1 MTSTAVVVTPTFNE
15 AGNIGRLI
23 AAVLSLAEPV
33 DVLVVDDSSP
43 DGTGELVAAAA
54 AEHPGAVRLLS
65 RPVRSGLGTAYVD
78 GFAAAIA
85 AGYSQVIEM
94 DADGSHDPA
103 EIPGMLALLEAGA
116 DAVIGSR
123 YVRGGSAEGLG
134 STWRKLLSRAA
145 VAYARQVTDIGV
157 ADITSGF
164 RALRSSLLAD
174 IDWGAIDAS
183 GFGFQV
189 ASLRAYVDAGARI
202 AEVPIRFYPRV
213 EGRSKMS
220 LGIMLEGLRVT
231 WAARA
236 RPVASPTVELAS
248 KHWPP

>member
-1 MTSTAVVVTPTFNE
+1 MSNAVVVTPTFNE

-23 AAVLSLAEPV
+23 DAVLALPEPV

-54 AEHPGAVRLLS
+54 AEHPGRIRLLS
-65 RPVRSGLGTAYVD
+65 RPSRSGLGTAYVD
-78 GFAAAIA
+78 GFAAALA
-85 AGYSQVIEM
+85 AGYSRVIEM

-103 EIPGMLALLEAGA
+103 EIPGMLAKLEAGA

-123 YVRGGSAEGLG
+123 YITGGSAEGLG
-134 STWRKLLSRAA
+134 SAWRKLLSRAA
-145 VAYARQVTDIGV
+145 VLYARQVTRIGV
-157 ADITSGF
+157 ADITGGF
-164 RALRSSLLAD
+164 RAFRSSLLAD
-174 IDWGAIDAS
+174 IDLGTINVS

-202 AEVPIRFYPRV
+202 FEVPIRFRPRA
-213 EGRSKMS
+213 EGCSKMT

-231 WAARA
+231 WACRS
-236 RPVASPTVELAS
+236 PSVPFASE
-248 KHWPP
+248 H